1 MLSYENANQIFS
13 HLNVLVE
20 ELDDHGLTKMKDIN
34 IILRIRAVPKE
45 KYANIITYFHQ
56 VDLEKYKISQIMGKI
71 SGYEMYM
78 GFLFQEEWYCMKD
91 NKRKKMIMK
100 KKSSDDEDYD
110 GEDDTMLFLWE
121 ELPRCS
127 RSLTRKESSLTTRSS
142 LQVEGRSPSNIW
154 HAKIM

>member
-78 GFLFQEEWYCMKD
+78 GFLFQEE
-91 NKRKKMIMK
+91 
-100 KKSSDDEDYD
+100 
-110 GEDDTMLFLWE
+110 
-121 ELPRCS
+121 
-127 RSLTRKESSLTTRSS
+127 
-142 LQVEGRSPSNIW
+142 
-154 HAKIM
+154 